1 MKPNL
6 NDQDLESSEV
16 KDKKLIEVLHANKNL
31 YDKLNKI
38 PEIEAIQS
46 IEVEEEVSEYNH
58 ESSSWFNTIISKIK
72 TSYSENEL
80 IRYAIWSLILI
91 IISTSALTVV
101 EYEMFKD
108 SVSDHTEGSFIFGGD
123 EPNWVD
129 TFFHTFWWAIV
140 TFTTVG
146 YGDVSPVTHLG
157 KFLTIII
164 MLLNFGVIILI
175 K

>member
-6 NDQDLESSEV
+6 NNQDLESSEV
-16 KDKKLIEVLHANKNL
+16 KDTKLTEVLHANKNL

-46 IEVEEEVSEYNH
+46 IEVEEEVSEYNQ
-58 ESSSWFNTIISKIK
+58 ESSSWFNTIIPKIK

-80 IRYAIWSLILI
+80 IRYAIWSLVLI
-91 IISTSALTVV
+91 IISTSALTIV

-108 SVSDHTEGSFIFGGD
+108 SVSGHTEGSFIFGGD

-157 KFLTIII
+157 KFLKERLGLPCIS
-164 MLLNFGVIILI
+164 
-175 K
+175 